1 MYAFDVRGSRI
12 TILVRRVPPDAEAR
26 SVSGLNSTG
35 NLALVARRAQLHI
48 VSVVDRVYDVLH
60 GRIIRGELK
69 VGSRIHQENVSEELG
84 VSRTPVR
91 EALAR
96 LAAEGL
102 VELLP
107 NRGARV
113 ADVTIEDMRISY
125 EARLAVE
132 PLAARYA
139 AERRNPSDIKR
150 IEGALAEQRRARTT
164 RATYQAIRRFHLA
177 VVEAAGNP
185 LIARFAGSL
194 WAGRIGLHVFLRQAD
209 RAVLDADLDEHRAI
223 AHAIEHGESELAEQ
237 LMHAHIGMS
246 LERLL
251 AFQGDSQRSVAA
263 SAE

>member
-1 MYAFDVRGSRI
+1 
-12 TILVRRVPPDAEAR
+12 
-26 SVSGLNSTG
+26 
-35 NLALVARRAQLHI
+35 VARREQQLQI

-60 GRIIRGELK
+60 ERIVGGELEA
-69 VGSRIHQENVSEELG
+69 GSRIHQENISDELG

-102 VELLP
+102 VEVLP

-113 ADVTIEDMRISY
+113 AEVAIEDMRISY

-132 PLAARYA
+132 PLAAGYA
-139 AERRNPSDIKR
+139 AERRTADDVKR
-150 IEGALAEQRRARTT
+150 INAALAEQRRARST
-164 RATYQAIRRFHLA
+164 RATYNAIRRFHLA
-177 VVEAAGNP
+177 VVGAASNP

-209 RAVLDADLDEHRAI
+209 DAVLTADADEHERI
-223 AHAIEHGESELAEQ
+223 ADAIERGDGELAER
-237 LMHAHIGMS
+237 LMQDHIGTS

-251 AFQGDSQRSVAA
+251 AFHDA
-263 SAE
+263 SAESAPAARR